1 MSTLTLAGGAWRNIS
16 LRGLAAP
23 LFIVMVLAM
32 MILPLPPFLLD
43 LLFTFNIALGL
54 IVLLASVYA
63 NRPMDFAAFPTVLLL
78 TTLLRLSLNVAS
90 TRVVLLNGHTGPDA
104 AGKVIEAFGH
114 FLVGG
119 NFAVGIVVFMIL
131 VVINFVVI
139 TKGAGRIAEVAA
151 RFTLDAMPGK
161 QMAIDADMNA
171 GLITEQE
178 ARTRRSEI
186 AREADFYG
194 AMDGA
199 SKFVRGDAV
208 AGMLILFINIV
219 GGLAI
224 GLLQHDL
231 SLATATNNYVLLAI
245 GDGLVAQIPALVISV
260 AAGLVVSRVGA
271 EENVKEDIGTQVV
284 RQLVRNPQTLMVT
297 GGVLG
302 ALGLIPGM
310 PHFVFI
316 LFGGAAAWA
325 GWWQSQSATRAAKA
339 AAAVAPVAAADN
351 GEASWDDW
359 TPVDVLGLEVGYR
372 LIPLVDRNQDG
383 DLLKRIKA
391 IRRKFAQEV
400 GFLPPQVHIRD
411 NLELKP
417 NGYRISLKGVVIGE
431 GEVFAGMYMA
441 INPGN
446 AVGQLPGSAARDPA
460 FGLPATWIEGA
471 FRDQALSTGFTV
483 VDAGTVVATHLNHLM
498 QSHAGPL
505 LGRQETQALI
515 EHFNKQAPKL
525 IDDLVPKLIPV
536 ATFTRVLQG
545 LLDEGVHIRDLRSI
559 VETLT
564 EHAARSTEA
573 AELIAQ
579 TRIALGRAI
588 IQMLFGPAN
597 EVEMLV
603 LDPELERVLA
613 QAAGGAG
620 GEPLGIEPGLA
631 ENLLRDLG
639 ACVQRLENLGQPA
652 ALLVPDKL
660 RPGLSRMAR
669 RGLPRLK
676 VIAHAEIPEACTI
689 RVAGVVGA
697 RGALPGQS

>member
-1 MSTLTLAGGAWRNIS
+1 MSALTLRAGAWRDIP

-23 LFIVMVLAM
+23 IFIVMVLAM
-32 MILPLPPFLLD
+32 MILPLPAFLLD

-54 IVLLASVYA
+54 IVLLAAVYA
-63 NRPMDFAAFPTVLLL
+63 NRPMDFASFPTVILL
-78 TTLLRLSLNVAS
+78 TTLLRLSLNIAS

-171 GLITEQE
+171 GLISEQD
-178 ARTRRSEI
+178 AKKRRAEI

-208 AGMLILFINIV
+208 AGILILVINII
-219 GGLAI
+219 GGLVI
-224 GLLQHDL
+224 GLVQHDL
-231 SLATATNNYVLLAI
+231 SLAQATNNYVLLAI

-260 AAGLVVSRVGA
+260 AAGLVVSRVGSD
-271 EENVKEDIGTQVV
+271 EDSKDDMGTQVV
-284 RQLVRNPQTLMVT
+284 RQLVSNPQTMMVT
-297 GGVLG
+297 GGVL
-302 ALGLIPGM
+302 AMMGLIPGM
-310 PHFVFI
+310 PHFAFM
-316 LFGGAAAWA
+316 LFGAAAIWV
-325 GWWQSQSATRAAKA
+325 GWWQSQSAARQ
-339 AAAVAPVAAADN
+339 AVATAEAAPVAAVDG
-351 GEASWDDW
+351 GEATWEDLA
-359 TPVDVLGLEVGYR
+359 PVDVLGLEVGYR

-383 DLLKRIKA
+383 DLLKRIKS
-391 IRRKFAQEV
+391 IRKKFAQEV

-417 NGYRISLKGVVIGE
+417 NAYRINLKGVVIGE
-431 GEVFAGMYMA
+431 GDVYAGMYMA

-446 AVGQLPGSAARDPA
+446 AVAPLPGTAARDPA
-460 FGLPATWIEGA
+460 FGLPATWIEGS
-471 FRDQALSTGFTV
+471 FRDQALSTGYTV

-498 QSHAGPL
+498 QSHAAAL
-505 LGRQETQALI
+505 LGRSETQALI

-525 IDDLVPKLIPV
+525 IDDLTPKLISL

-545 LLDEGVHIRDLRSI
+545 LLEEGVHIRDMRTI

-564 EHAARSTEA
+564 DHAARNTEP
-573 AELIAQ
+573 AELLAQ
-579 TRIALGRAI
+579 VRINLGRAI
-588 IQMLFGPAN
+588 LQMLFGPTA
-597 EVEMLV
+597 EIEMLV
-603 LDPELERVLA
+603 LDPDLERVLA
-613 QAAGGAG
+613 QSANGAA

-631 ENLLRDLG
+631 ENLARDLLAG
-639 ACVQRLENLGQPA
+639 AQRLENLGKPP

-669 RGLPRLK
+669 RVLPRLK
-676 VIAHAEIPEACTI
+676 VLSHAEIPEACTI
-689 RVAGVVGA
+689 RVAGMVGA
-697 RGALPGQS
+697 RGPLPS

>member
-1 MSTLTLAGGAWRNIS
+1 MSAFTLRAGGWRNIP

-23 LFIVMVLAM
+23 GFIVMVLAM

-43 LLFTFNIALGL
+43 LFFTFNIALGL
-54 IVLLASVYA
+54 IVLLAAVYA

-90 TRVVLLNGHTGPDA
+90 TRVVLLQGHTGPDA

-119 NFAVGIVVFMIL
+119 NFAVGIVVFLIL

-171 GLITEQE
+171 GLISEQD
-178 ARTRRSEI
+178 ARKRRSEI

-208 AGMLILFINIV
+208 AGILILFINIV
-219 GGLAI
+219 GGMII
-224 GLLQHDL
+224 GLVQHDL
-231 SLATATNNYVLLAI
+231 SASQAVDNYVLLAI

-271 EENVKEDIGTQVV
+271 DENANEDIGSQVV
-284 RQLVRNPQTLMVT
+284 RQLVANPQTMMIT
-297 GGVLG
+297 GGVL
-302 ALGLIPGM
+302 AAMGLIPGM
-310 PHFVFI
+310 PHFAFI
-316 LFGGAAAWA
+316 LFGACAIWV
-325 GWWQSQSATRAAKA
+325 GWWQTQRAAQKA
-339 AAAVAPVAAADN
+339 STVADEKAPVQNDA
-351 GEASWDDW
+351 GEASWEDLA
-359 TPVDVLGLEVGYR
+359 PVDVLGLEVGYR

-391 IRRKFAQEV
+391 IRKKFAQEV

-417 NGYRISLKGVVIGE
+417 NAYRISLKGVVIGE
-431 GEVFAGMYMA
+431 GDVYAGMYMA

-446 AVGQLPGSAARDPA
+446 AVAPLPGTPARDPA
-460 FGLPATWIEGA
+460 FGLPATWIEGSV
-471 FRDQALSTGFTV
+471 RDQALATGYTV

-498 QSHAGPL
+498 QSHASAL
-505 LGRQETQALI
+505 LGRGETQSLI

-525 IDDLVPKLIPV
+525 IDDLTPKLIPLS
-536 ATFTRVLQG
+536 TFTRVLQG
-545 LLDEGVHIRDLRSI
+545 LLEEGVHIRDMRSI

-564 EHAARSTEA
+564 DHAARTTDA
-573 AELIAQ
+573 AELLAQ
-579 TRIALGRAI
+579 VRITLGRAI
-588 IQMLFGPAN
+588 LQMLFGPAA
-597 EVEMLV
+597 EIEMLV
-603 LDPELERVLA
+603 LEPDLERVLA
-613 QAAGGAG
+613 QSANGAA

-631 ENLLRDLG
+631 ENLARDLLAG
-639 ACVQRLENLGQPA
+639 AQRLENLGKPP

-669 RGLPRLK
+669 RVLPRLK
-676 VIAHAEIPEACTI
+676 VLSHAEIPEACTI
-689 RVAGVVGA
+689 RVAGMVGA
-697 RGALPGQS
+697 RGPMPG

>member
-1 MSTLTLAGGAWRNIS
+1 MSVFALRSGSWRDIPI
-16 LRGLAAP
+16 RGLAAP
-23 LFIVMVLAM
+23 AFIVMVLAM

-54 IVLLASVYA
+54 MVLLAAVYA
-63 NRPMDFAAFPTVLLL
+63 NKPMDFAAFPTVLLL
-78 TTLLRLSLNVAS
+78 TTLLRLSLNIAS
-90 TRVVLLNGHTGPDA
+90 TRVVLLHGHTGPDA

-119 NFAVGIVVFMIL
+119 NFAVGIVVFLIL

-171 GLITEQE
+171 GLISEQD
-178 ARTRRSEI
+178 AKKRRSEI

-208 AGMLILFINIV
+208 AGILILFINIV
-219 GGLAI
+219 GGLLI
-224 GLLQHDL
+224 GLVQHDL
-231 SLATATNNYVLLAI
+231 SLAQATNNYVLLAI

-260 AAGLVVSRVGA
+260 AAGLVVSRVGS
-271 EENVKEDIGTQVV
+271 EEGTVEDIGTQVV
-284 RQLVRNPQTLMVT
+284 RQLAMNPQTLTVT
-297 GGVLG
+297 GGVLA

-310 PHFVFI
+310 PHFAFM
-316 LFGGAAAWA
+316 LFGAAAGWT
-325 GWWQSQSATRAAKA
+325 GWWQTQA
-339 AAAVAPVAAADN
+339 AARRASGAASSAPATPLDGA
-351 GEASWDDW
+351 EASWEDL

-372 LIPLVDRNQDG
+372 MIPLVDRNQDG

-391 IRRKFAQEV
+391 IRKKFAQEV

-417 NGYRISLKGVVIGE
+417 NAYRISLKGVVIGE
-431 GEVFAGMYMA
+431 GEVYAGMFMA

-446 AVGQLPGSAARDPA
+446 AVAPLPGTPARDPA

-471 FRDQALSTGFTV
+471 FRDQALSTGYTV

-498 QSHAGPL
+498 QSHAAAL
-505 LGRQETQALI
+505 LGRSETQALI
-515 EHFNKQAPKL
+515 EHFNKQSPKL
-525 IDDLVPKLIPV
+525 IDDLTPKLISL
-536 ATFTRVLQG
+536 AAFTRVLQG
-545 LLDEGVHIRDLRSI
+545 LLEEGVHIRDMRSI

-564 EHAARSTEA
+564 EHAGRSTDP
-573 AELIAQ
+573 AELLAQ
-579 TRIALGRAI
+579 VRIALGRAI
-588 IQMLFGPAN
+588 LQMLFGPTA
-597 EVEMLV
+597 EIEMLV
-603 LDPELERVLA
+603 LEPDLERVLVQSA
-613 QAAGGAG
+613 SAGG

-631 ENLLRDLG
+631 ENLARDLM
-639 ACVQRLENLGQPA
+639 AAAQRQENLGKPP

-660 RPGLSRMAR
+660 RPGMARMAR
-669 RGLPRLK
+669 RALPRLK
-676 VIAHAEIPEACTI
+676 VLAHAEIPEACTI
-689 RVAGVVGA
+689 RVAALVGA
-697 RGALPGQS
+697 RGPLPS

>member
-1 MSTLTLAGGAWRNIS
+1 MSAFTLRAGGWRNIP

-23 LFIVMVLAM
+23 GFIVMVLAM

-43 LLFTFNIALGL
+43 LFFTFNIALGL
-54 IVLLASVYA
+54 IVLLAAVYA

-90 TRVVLLNGHTGPDA
+90 TRVVLLQGHTGPDA

-119 NFAVGIVVFMIL
+119 NFAVGIVVFLIL

-171 GLITEQE
+171 GLISEQD
-178 ARTRRSEI
+178 ARKRRTEI

-199 SKFVRGDAV
+199 SKFVRGDAI
-208 AGMLILFINIV
+208 AGILILFINIV
-219 GGLAI
+219 GGMII
-224 GLLQHDL
+224 GLVQHDL
-231 SLATATNNYVLLAI
+231 SASQAVDNYVLLAI

-271 EENVKEDIGTQVV
+271 DENANEDIGSQVV
-284 RQLVRNPQTLMVT
+284 RQLVANPQTMMIT
-297 GGVLG
+297 GGVL
-302 ALGLIPGM
+302 AAMGLIPGM
-310 PHFVFI
+310 PHFAFI
-316 LFGGAAAWA
+316 LFGACAIWV
-325 GWWQSQSATRAAKA
+325 GWWQTQRAAQKET
-339 AAAVAPVAAADN
+339 AAADEKAPAQTDSS
-351 GEASWDDW
+351 EASWEDLA
-359 TPVDVLGLEVGYR
+359 PVDVLGLEVGYR

-391 IRRKFAQEV
+391 IRKKFAQEV

-417 NGYRISLKGVVIGE
+417 NAYRISLKGVVIGE
-431 GEVFAGMYMA
+431 GDVYAGMYMA

-446 AVGQLPGSAARDPA
+446 AVAPLPGTPARDPA
-460 FGLPATWIEGA
+460 FGLPATWIEGSV
-471 FRDQALSTGFTV
+471 RDQALATGYTV

-498 QSHAGPL
+498 QSHAAAL
-505 LGRQETQALI
+505 LGRGETQSLI

-525 IDDLVPKLIPV
+525 IDDLTPKLIPLS
-536 ATFTRVLQG
+536 TFTRVLQG
-545 LLDEGVHIRDLRSI
+545 LLEEGVHIRDMRSI

-564 EHAARSTEA
+564 DHAARTTDA
-573 AELIAQ
+573 AELLAQ
-579 TRIALGRAI
+579 VRITLGRAI
-588 IQMLFGPAN
+588 LQMLFGTAA
-597 EVEMLV
+597 EIEMLV
-603 LDPELERVLA
+603 LEPDLERVLA
-613 QAAGGAG
+613 QSANGAA

-631 ENLLRDLG
+631 ENLARDLLAG
-639 ACVQRLENLGQPA
+639 AQRLENLGKPP

-669 RGLPRLK
+669 RVLPRLK
-676 VIAHAEIPEACTI
+676 VLSHAEIPEACTI
-689 RVAGVVGA
+689 RVAGMVGA
-697 RGALPGQS
+697 RGGMPG

>member
-1 MSTLTLAGGAWRNIS
+1 VSAFTLGAGGWRNIP

-23 LFIVMVLAM
+23 AFIVMVLAM

-54 IVLLASVYA
+54 IVLLAAVYA

-90 TRVVLLNGHTGPDA
+90 TRVVLLQGHTGPDA

-119 NFAVGIVVFMIL
+119 NFAVGIVVFLIL

-171 GLITEQE
+171 GLISEQD
-178 ARTRRSEI
+178 ARKRRAEI

-199 SKFVRGDAV
+199 SKFVRGDAI
-208 AGMLILFINIV
+208 AGILILFINII
-219 GGLAI
+219 GGMII
-224 GLLQHDL
+224 GLVQHDL
-231 SLATATNNYVLLAI
+231 TAGQAVDNYVLLAI

-271 EENVKEDIGTQVV
+271 DESANEDIGSQVV
-284 RQLVRNPQTLMVT
+284 RQLVANPQTMMVT
-297 GGVLG
+297 GGVLA

-310 PHFVFI
+310 PHLAFI
-316 LFGGAAAWA
+316 AFGAGAIWV
-325 GWWQSQSATRAAKA
+325 GWWQAKRAAQQA
-339 AAAVAPVAAADN
+339 AAAVEDKAPPQGEP
-351 GEASWDDW
+351 GEASWEDLA
-359 TPVDVLGLEVGYR
+359 PVDVLGLEVGYR

-391 IRRKFAQEV
+391 IRKKFAQEV

-417 NGYRISLKGVVIGE
+417 NAYRISLKGVVIGE
-431 GEVFAGMYMA
+431 GDVYAGMYMA

-446 AVGQLPGSAARDPA
+446 AVAPLPGTPARDPA
-460 FGLPATWIEGA
+460 FGLPATWIEGNV
-471 FRDQALSTGFTV
+471 RDQALATGYTV
-483 VDAGTVVATHLNHLM
+483 VDAATVVATHLNHLM
-498 QSHAGPL
+498 QSHAAAL
-505 LGRQETQALI
+505 LGRGETQALI

-525 IDDLVPKLIPV
+525 IDDLTPKLIPLS
-536 ATFTRVLQG
+536 TFTRVLQG
-545 LLDEGVHIRDLRSI
+545 LLEEGVHIRDMRSI

-564 EHAARSTEA
+564 DHATRSTDA
-573 AELIAQ
+573 AELLAQ
-579 TRIALGRAI
+579 VRITLGRAI
-588 IQMLFGPAN
+588 LQMLFGPAT
-597 EVEMLV
+597 EIEMLV
-603 LDPELERVLA
+603 LEPDLERVLA
-613 QAAGGAG
+613 QSANGAA

-631 ENLLRDLG
+631 ENLARDLLAG
-639 ACVQRLENLGQPA
+639 AQRLENLGKPP

-660 RPGLSRMAR
+660 RPGLSRLAR
-669 RGLPRLK
+669 RVLPRLK
-676 VIAHAEIPEACTI
+676 VLSHAEIPEACTI
-689 RVAGVVGA
+689 RVAGMVGA
-697 RGALPGQS
+697 RGPLPG

>member
-1 MSTLTLAGGAWRNIS
+1 MSALTLRAGAWRDIP

-23 LFIVMVLAM
+23 IFIVMVLAM
-32 MILPLPPFLLD
+32 MILPLPAFLLD

-54 IVLLASVYA
+54 IVLLAAVYA
-63 NRPMDFAAFPTVLLL
+63 NRPMDFASFPTVILL
-78 TTLLRLSLNVAS
+78 TTLLRLSLNIAS
-90 TRVVLLNGHTGPDA
+90 TRIVLLNGHTGPDA

-171 GLITEQE
+171 GLISEQD
-178 ARTRRSEI
+178 AKKRRAEI

-208 AGMLILFINIV
+208 AGILILVINII
-219 GGLAI
+219 GGLVI
-224 GLLQHDL
+224 GLVQHDL
-231 SLATATNNYVLLAI
+231 SLAQATNNYVLLAI

-260 AAGLVVSRVGA
+260 AAGLVVSRVGSD
-271 EENVKEDIGTQVV
+271 EDSKDDMGTQVV
-284 RQLVRNPQTLMVT
+284 RQLVSNPQTMMVT
-297 GGVLG
+297 GGVL
-302 ALGLIPGM
+302 AMMGLIPGM
-310 PHFVFI
+310 PHFAFM
-316 LFGGAAAWA
+316 LFGAAAIWV
-325 GWWQSQSATRAAKA
+325 GWWQSQSAARQ
-339 AAAVAPVAAADN
+339 AVATAEAAPVAAVDG
-351 GEASWDDW
+351 GEATWEDLA
-359 TPVDVLGLEVGYR
+359 PVDVLGLEVGYR

-383 DLLKRIKA
+383 DLLKRIKS
-391 IRRKFAQEV
+391 IRKKFAQEV

-417 NGYRISLKGVVIGE
+417 NAYRINLKGVVIGE
-431 GEVFAGMYMA
+431 GDVYAGMYMA

-446 AVGQLPGSAARDPA
+446 AVAPLPGTAARDPA
-460 FGLPATWIEGA
+460 FGLPATWIEGS
-471 FRDQALSTGFTV
+471 FRDQALSTGYTV

-498 QSHAGPL
+498 QSHAAAL
-505 LGRQETQALI
+505 LGRSETQALI

-525 IDDLVPKLIPV
+525 IDDLTPKLIPL

-545 LLDEGVHIRDLRSI
+545 LLEEGVHIRDMRTI

-564 EHAARSTEA
+564 DHAARNTDP
-573 AELIAQ
+573 AELLAQ
-579 TRIALGRAI
+579 VRITLGRAI
-588 IQMLFGPAN
+588 LQMLFGPTA
-597 EVEMLV
+597 EIEMLV
-603 LDPELERVLA
+603 LEPDLERVLA
-613 QAAGGAG
+613 QSANGAA

-631 ENLLRDLG
+631 ENLARDLLAG
-639 ACVQRLENLGQPA
+639 AQRLENLGKPP

-669 RGLPRLK
+669 RVLPRLK
-676 VIAHAEIPEACTI
+676 VLSHAEIPEACTI
-689 RVAGVVGA
+689 RVAGMVGA
-697 RGALPGQS
+697 RGPLPS

>member
-1 MSTLTLAGGAWRNIS
+1 MTTLALAGGGWRNVS

-219 GGLAI
+219 GGLAV

-231 SLATATNNYVLLAI
+231 TLATATNNYVLLAI

-310 PHFVFI
+310 PHFAFI
-316 LFGGAAAWA
+316 LFGGAAAWT
-325 GWWQSQSATRAAKA
+325 GWWQSQAATRAAKA
-339 AAAVAPVAAADN
+339 AAVVAPTTAADS
-351 GEASWDDW
+351 GEASWDDL

-446 AVGQLPGSAARDPA
+446 AVGQLPGTPARDPA

-515 EHFNKQAPKL
+515 EHFNKQVPKL

-536 ATFTRVLQG
+536 STFTRVLQG
-545 LLDEGVHIRDLRSI
+545 LLDEGVHIRDLRTI

-564 EHAARSTEA
+564 EHAAKSTDA
-573 AELIAQ
+573 AELVAQ

-603 LDPELERVLA
+603 LEPELERVLA
-613 QAAGGAG
+613 QAAGTAG
-620 GEPLGIEPGLA
+620 NEPLGIEPGLA
-631 ENLLRDLG
+631 ENLLRDL
-639 ACVQRLENLGQPA
+639 AASVQRLENLGQPA

-697 RGALPGQS
+697 RGSLPGNS